1 MQRVSPSGARADGR
15 AGELAKKGR
24 YGADHQVGTPKKCA
38 AETNRLAPFIGWALQ
53 SEATAPTGR
62 PGLSSRRLRIG
73 SMRLRNPAE
82 PSPVIAA
89 TLTAQNSGEPNCRR
103 FYWRRSRTERLTL

>member
-1 MQRVSPSGARADGR
+1 
-15 AGELAKKGR
+15 
-24 YGADHQVGTPKKCA
+24 
-38 AETNRLAPFIGWALQ
+38 
-53 SEATAPTGR
+53 
-62 PGLSSRRLRIG
+62 
-73 SMRLRNPAE
+73 MRLRNPAE